1 MVAQSSCIHA
11 LSFVSRY
18 SFTQWADQIW
28 SLEKLLKADG
38 IAIPRGSPF
47 EEAALTLIQ
56 WDEVNAGR
64 TEYDNK
70 IDHRDT
76 LYFFSHDLMLTYA
89 GLITGARPK
98 VLLWT
103 LQSAMNH
110 VPTLGLSNSPIDST
124 LKGIATEIKESGKK
138 VDDETRADLAQTI
151 WNVARRTGDEFAR
164 AQDQQPK
171 G

>member
-1 MVAQSSCIHA
+1 ML
-11 LSFVSRY
+11 LSFWHLG
-18 SFTQWADQIW
+18 SFLGAQ
-28 SLEKLLKADG
+28 
-38 IAIPRGSPF
+38 
-47 EEAALTLIQ
+47 TLIRNGSVLVRQ
-56 WDEVNAGR
+56 VTG
-64 TEYDNK
+64 
-70 IDHRDT
+70 T